1 MLKKV
6 ILYGELAEKYG
17 KSWSLD
23 VSSPSEA
30 VRALCANNPGFKSF
44 LATSQDRGV
53 GYKVMVGK
61 TYLQNQNEIYDP
73 SGRQDI
79 KIIPVVL
86 GAKKDGLA
94 AILIGAALLVAA
106 PYAAAAL
113 SAGGT
118 SGMVTGAAGMMVP
131 ATTSAVGTM
140 VSGAMMNIGVGLIKG
155 GIAQA
160 LATTPEEIKDDQNYS
175 FNGAANTVAQ
185 GVPVPICYG
194 QLMIGGAVISSGVTS
209 ENYSP

>member
-1 MLKKV
+1 
-6 ILYGELAEKYG
+6 
-17 KSWSLD
+17 
-23 VSSPSEA
+23 
-30 VRALCANNPGFKSF
+30 
-44 LATSQDRGV
+44 
-53 GYKVMVGK
+53 MVGK

-118 SGMVTGAAGMMVP
+118 SGMVAGAAGMMVP

-175 FNGAANTVAQ
+175 FNGAANTVSQ

-209 ENYSP
+209 

>member
-1 MLKKV
+1 MIAGSTV
-6 ILYGELAEKYG
+6 VA
-17 KSWSLD
+17 S
-23 VSSPSEA
+23 
-30 VRALCANNPGFKSF
+30 
-44 LATSQDRGV
+44 TS
-53 GYKVMVGK
+53 
-61 TYLQNQNEIYDP
+61 TL
-73 SGRQDI
+73 
-79 KIIPVVL
+79 
-86 GAKKDGLA
+86 
-94 AILIGAALLVAA
+94 
-106 PYAAAAL
+106 
-113 SAGGT
+113 
-118 SGMVTGAAGMMVP
+118 
-131 ATTSAVGTM
+131 GTM

>member
-6 ILYGELAEKYG
+6 TLYGELAEKYG

-30 VRALCANNPGFKSF
+30 VRALGANNPGFKSF

-86 GAKKDGLA
+86 GAKKDGLG
-94 AILIGAALLVAA
+94 AILLGAALLIAA

-113 SAGGT
+113 SAGGVG
-118 SGMVTGAAGMMVP
+118 GMVTGAAGMMVP
-131 ATTSAVGTM
+131 ATTSALGTM

-160 LATTPEEIKDDQNYS
+160 LATTPEGINDAQNYS